1 MQSQVHPTIM
11 AAMAPHIDASAEL
24 RRARYVS
31 ALIRHDWHH
40 EFSDDGRVV
49 REGRAALAELRRE
62 RAAIDPD
69 CELWNRHAPNGF
81 RAAP

>member
-1 MQSQVHPTIM
+1 MNEHVHPTIM
-11 AAMAPHIDASAEL
+11 AAVASHIEAM

-31 ALIRHDWHH
+31 DLLRADWHH
-40 EFSDDGRVV
+40 EWSDDQRVV
-49 REGRAALAELRRE
+49 QAGRQELARLRQE
-62 RAAIDPD
+62 RAEIDPD